1 MDKNE
6 QKSIPIINIDTKK
19 RDESKND
26 KFNRIAV
33 IRTNKVLK
41 ALRSLSKLANKRRY
55 DFDRGDARKIFNA
68 IRNETLIARA
78 MFDKSLK
85 DNEFTL

>member
-1 MDKNE
+1 ME
-6 QKSIPIINIDTKK
+6 KK
-19 RDESKND
+19 ENKHD
-26 KFNRIAV
+26 KFQRIAV

-41 ALRSLSKLANKRRY
+41 SLRSLSKLSNTRRY
-55 DFDRGDARKIFNA
+55 DFNKRDVAKIFNA

-78 MFDKSLK
+78 MFDKTLK